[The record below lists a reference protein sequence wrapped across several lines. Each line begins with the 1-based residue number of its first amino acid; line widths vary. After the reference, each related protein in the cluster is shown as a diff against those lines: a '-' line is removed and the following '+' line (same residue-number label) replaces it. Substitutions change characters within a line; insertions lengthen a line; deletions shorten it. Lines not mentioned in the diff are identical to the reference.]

1 MQPKTGASATNVLA
15 ANSGLGNSFR
25 HPKVYNWSAQEET
38 TMSTAPKPAKM
49 FKEFVVLET
58 ANTDELRQ
66 RLNDQSAQGLE
77 FVQAM
82 NHTNDNGFTLIFS
95 RETPFKPTA

>member
-1 MQPKTGASATNVLA
+1 
-15 ANSGLGNSFR
+15 
-25 HPKVYNWSAQEET
+25 
-38 TMSTAPKPAKM
+38 MSTAPKPAKM

-82 NHTNDNGFTLIFS
+82 NHTNANGFTLIFS